1 MLGLPVQNIEEITT
15 MKNFVFHNPTKI
27 LFGKETI
34 PSIGPETAAFGKKAL
49 LIYGQG
55 SIKKNTIYDQ
65 VTKSLRD
72 AGISIIEH
80 SGVQSNPVL
89 SHVHQGINLA
99 RENKV
104 DVIVAAGGGSVI
116 DSAKAIA
123 AGALVKHDVWKF
135 FTGKKSVKD
144 ALPLTCVLTLAASG
158 SEMNS
163 GMVVTNEETNQKFG
177 FANKHLYPKV
187 SILDPAA
194 TFSVSPDYTAY
205 GAVDAIAH
213 VLEFYFTNQEPYT
226 PVQDHFMEGL
236 IKSCM
241 DSCNRVLLDLEDYD
255 ARADLMWAAT
265 LALNG
270 LTGAGLG
277 KVGFPMHM
285 IEHSLSALYNVAHG
299 AGLSAVITGW
309 MIYQTPRTPKKFA
322 QFAEQ
327 VFGISEGIQEKKAA
341 EGIQALI
348 SWFNK
353 IKSPTSLA
361 DLNIPVQDIPKIAE
375 NAVGLAKIWGMPD
388 YTAEKIKEVLKLC
401 A

>member
-1 MLGLPVQNIEEITT
+1 

-27 LFGKETI
+27 LFGQDTI
-34 PSIGPETAAFGKKAL
+34 PSIGPETAALGKKAL
-49 LIYGQG
+49 MVYGQG

-65 VTKSLRD
+65 VTKSLQD
-72 AGISIIEH
+72 AGVTIVEH

-89 SHVHQGINLA
+89 SHVHQGIRLA
-99 RENKV
+99 KKNKI
-104 DVIVAAGGGSVI
+104 DVIVAVGGGSVI

-123 AGALVKHDVWKF
+123 AGALVEHNVWKF
-135 FTGKKSVKD
+135 FTGRNSIKE
-144 ALPLTCVLTLAASG
+144 ALPLSCVLTLAASG

-163 GMVVTNEETNQKFG
+163 GMVITNEETNQKFG
-177 FANKHLYPKV
+177 FANKHLYPRV
-187 SILDPAA
+187 SILDPSA

-226 PVQDHFMEGL
+226 PVQDYFMEGL
-236 IKSCM
+236 VKSCI
-241 DSCNRVLLDLEDYD
+241 DSCDRVLKNLEDYD

-299 AGLSAVITGW
+299 AGLSVVIPGW
-309 MIYQTPRTPKKFA
+309 MSYQAQQTPEKFS
-322 QFAEQ
+322 QFAER
-327 VFGISEGIQEKKAA
+327 VFGITELLIEQKRT
-341 EGIQALI
+341 EGIQALL
-348 SWFNK
+348 SWFKK
-353 IKSPTSLA
+353 IKTPTSL
-361 DLNIPVQDIPKIAE
+361 DELNIPSQDIPKIAE
-375 NAVGLAKIWGMPD
+375 NAVELAKIWGMPD
-388 YTAEKIKEVLKLC
+388 YTEEKIEEILKLC
-401 A
+401 F